1 MAGSSRSSWWNAL
14 AAALVSA
21 VLTAA
26 LVVGVGWAGAS
37 AGEVLP
43 EDVGKE
49 ATYSACLVSGQLIK
63 VLAKDR
69 NPERCD
75 GLTSRS
81 GRVARYVTWHA
92 AGVQGPPGPQGE
104 QGPQGDPGPTG
115 LTGPPGP
122 PGPPGDEGPQGVPG
136 PPGDVGPPGDAGP
149 PGVPGPPGDTG
160 PPGPSG
166 DDAGFVAT
174 AAIGETVTI
183 LDSATFLV
191 TLECLTT
198 TGTTAR
204 VGTAVKAGQEAIR
217 RDSGFGTVVAGP
229 AFLEAIEV
237 IHSSAGVLHVPDL
250 TAAIGSAGDLL
261 MVSDL
266 IVWLNYGGT
275 DCGVAGT
282 ILGNG

>member
-14 AAALVSA
+14 AAALVSS

-122 PGPPGDEGPQGVPG
+122 
-136 PPGDVGPPGDAGP
+136 
-149 PGVPGPPGDTG
+149 PGPPGDTG